1 MRKKRPI
8 ASRDP
13 PQSYLKAAQLV
24 TGGVNSFGGNKVKK
38 LLIGLCALIF
48 LVGSG
53 LAFAGNNDNEGE
65 KEEEGEQQQCSPTH
79 LCVGYVDNDALDGH
93 TGSFFPTP
101 FAPTAGNPGGTCVAP
116 NCIFI
121 GTPGPNGEFD
131 AGVIKIDNPLPSTP
145 LVVQSV
151 TVDIGPVTGLDPWTT
166 FFPITIPGGG
176 TLILTEDANLFNFDT
191 SDTPASA
198 GPPECNHNDFKPLIH
213 VTVGTSTQL
222 VRNFS
227 DENQVLNTGG
237 VDKGLCP
244 VGTHTNEGQQYL
256 RTVEQEI
263 TCVLPSP

>member
-1 MRKKRPI
+1 M
-8 ASRDP
+8 
-13 PQSYLKAAQLV
+13 
-24 TGGVNSFGGNKVKK
+24 KK
-38 LLIGLCALIF
+38 LLVGLCALVF

-53 LAFAGNNDNEGE
+53 LALAQ
-65 KEEEGEQQQCSPTH
+65 EETCSPARVS
-79 LCVGYVDNDALDGH
+79 VGYVDNDALDGH

-101 FAPTAGNPGGTCVAP
+101 FAPTLGNPGGTCVAP

-131 AGVIKIDNPLPSTP
+131 AGVIKIDNPSSTTP
-145 LVVQSV
+145 LVVQNVS
-151 TVDIGPVTGLDPWTT
+151 VDIPLAVPIDPWAS